1 MIARARFLAHV
12 RLFGYVVV
20 MRKTFP
26 LAMLAD
32 LGLDGDNDTSTA
44 KKPKRKRASKATS
57 TAAPRGQRE
66 AEVLF
71 SRLAKA
77 LAPSEDDVDLAWFE
91 MNAG

>member
-1 MIARARFLAHV
+1 
-12 RLFGYVVV
+12 

-32 LGLDGDNDTSTA
+32 LGLDGDTDTSKA
-44 KKPKRKRASKATS
+44 KKSKRKRASKI
-57 TAAPRGQRE
+57 AANGNGHASGSGSGNAE
-66 AEVLF
+66 ALF

-77 LAPSEDDVDLAWFE
+77 LAPSEDDVDQAWFE